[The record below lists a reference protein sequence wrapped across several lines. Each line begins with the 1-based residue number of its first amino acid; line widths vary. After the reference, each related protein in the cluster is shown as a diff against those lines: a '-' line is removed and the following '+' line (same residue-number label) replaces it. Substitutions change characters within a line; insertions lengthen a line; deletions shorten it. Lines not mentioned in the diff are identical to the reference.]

1 MKNVKVHKT
10 TVLLA
15 ASMAFIYRISF
26 SAILFWGAKE
36 SQSESLRWILLVIA
50 SIMIT
55 HGLFRFVKMLGFA
68 NNLKKLEKAFDK

>member
-1 MKNVKVHKT
+1 MKNVQVNKT

-15 ASMAFIYRISF
+15 ASMAFVYRIGF

-36 SQSESLRWILLVIA
+36 SQSESLRWILLAIA

-55 HGLFRFVKMLGFA
+55 NGLFRFVKMLGFA
-68 NNLKKLEKAFDK
+68 NNLRKLEKVFDK